1 MRPATEQVTQR
12 VDAVGGGGSQAAEKL
27 LPIVYEELRQM
38 AASKMAKEAPGHTL
52 QPTALVHEAWLRL
65 VGVKGREC
73 WDRAHSLAAAGEA
86 RQRMLVENARCQR
99 RAMPHRG
106 QVRLDINQVQVGVA
120 SDDETVLAVSETLG
134 KLASRKPLNAEPI
147 RFRFMQ
153 VSPSLMSL
161 KGSACPSGPPAPPWT
176 HVRALLYEELKRT
189 F

>member
-120 SDDETVLAVSETLG
+120 SDDETVLAVSEVTIAQWPARELR
-134 KLASRKPLNAEPI
+134 KRKKIIASRGPVFLDSDKKLNVGHKIRLRRLLIPFHGPL
-147 RFRFMQ
+147 
-153 VSPSLMSL
+153 
-161 KGSACPSGPPAPPWT
+161 
-176 HVRALLYEELKRT
+176 
-189 F
+189 